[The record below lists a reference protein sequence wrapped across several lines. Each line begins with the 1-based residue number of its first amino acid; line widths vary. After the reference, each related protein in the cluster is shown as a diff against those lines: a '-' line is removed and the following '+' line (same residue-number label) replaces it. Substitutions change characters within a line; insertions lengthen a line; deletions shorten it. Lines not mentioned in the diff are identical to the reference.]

1 MSNGLQGQQPGGG
14 ESGPSSFKAALRG
27 SVPDPALLLRVLEQ
41 TLSSK
46 DAPDA
51 VEAADIERLKTVARQ
66 RHGQP
71 LTVEPVAVEMVRA
84 VLGAHFARLGKD
96 PDTFNDITLQIAR
109 TLMEDPSACKRLETL
124 WSRLNE

>member
-1 MSNGLQGQQPGGG
+1 MPNAPQGQQPDGG
-14 ESGPSSFKAALRG
+14 ESRPSSFKAALRG

-41 TLSSK
+41 TLSAG

-51 VEAADIERLKTVARQ
+51 IEAADIERLKSIARH

-71 LTVEPVAVEMVRA
+71 LAVEPVAVEMVRA
-84 VLGAHFARLGKD
+84 VLGSHFARLGKD
-96 PDTFNDITLQIAR
+96 PDTFNDMTLQIAR
-109 TLMEDPSACKRLETL
+109 TLMEDPAACKRLETL